1 MLTDLVGLVNALM
14 ISRLDCE
21 VCDALLIVVSDNL
34 VWRLVHG
41 LDSRVKIVVSVSHG
55 VLGFL
60 EGFFLVVVL
69 TEIGEA
75 SAVLIILIDLD

>member
-1 MLTDLVGLVNALM
+1 MLTDLVGLVDALM
-14 ISRLDCE
+14 ISTLDCE

-41 LDSRVKIVVSVSHG
+41 LDSRVEIVLSVSHD

-75 SAVLIILIDLD
+75 SVGLIILIDLD